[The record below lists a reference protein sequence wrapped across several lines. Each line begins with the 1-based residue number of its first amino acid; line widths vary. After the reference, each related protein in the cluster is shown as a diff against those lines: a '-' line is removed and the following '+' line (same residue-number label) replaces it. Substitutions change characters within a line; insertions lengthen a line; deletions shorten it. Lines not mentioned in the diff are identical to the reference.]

1 MAARVYV
8 VTFHDLAKKQIDLRN
23 DDIRVLLIASNG
35 AYDPGDT
42 DEDPNT
48 LAEMNGGAGVSGVE
62 FDGSGYSR
70 KALSSKSL
78 TEDTANNKVT
88 FHASDVTWVA
98 LSAGTNSVEGALLF
112 KFVTTDSDHIP
123 LAWCPYSV
131 ATAPTGVN
139 FKNVWPGT
147 GIITIS

>member
-1 MAARVYV
+1 MAHRVYLV
-8 VTFHDLAKKQIDLRN
+8 AMHDLAKKEIDLRN
-23 DDIRVLLIASNG
+23 DDIRVLLVASNG

-42 DEDPNT
+42 AEDPNT
-48 LAEMNGGAGVSGVE
+48 LSDMNSGAGVAGVE

-70 KALSSKSL
+70 KVLSSKSL
-78 TEDTANNKVT
+78 AASTADDEVT
-88 FHASDVTWVA
+88 FHASDVTWVS
-98 LSAGTNSVEGALLF
+98 LSAGTHSVEGALLF

-131 ATAPTGVN
+131 ATAPNGSN
-139 FKNVWPGT
+139 FKNSWPAG

>member
-23 DDIRVLLIASNG
+23 DDIRVLLVASNG

-48 LAEMNGGAGVSGVE
+48 LSDMNGGAGVAGVE
-62 FDGSGYSR
+62 FDGAGYSR
-70 KALSSKSL
+70 KVLSSKSL
-78 TEDTANNKVT
+78 SENTADNKVT
-88 FHASDVTWVA
+88 FHATDVTWVS
-98 LSAGTNSVEGALLF
+98 LSAGTHSVEGALLF
-112 KFVTTDSDHIP
+112 KFVTSDADNVP
-123 LAWCPYSV
+123 LAWCPYSL
-131 ATAPTGVN
+131 ATAPNGSN
-139 FKNVWPGT
+139 FKNSWPAG